1 MKSNYREKLL
11 VLFSSLVLSAAVV
24 LCILFLPEAGWEDV
38 RIVAVTCVFVG
49 FWTFG
54 FIPAYL
60 YAFRKE
66 AERLLKM
73 PPQEAVRRG
82 YFLGLLLKGLLFLL
96 PLLLA
101 PGLAF
106 FYYFG
111 RT

>member
-1 MKSNYREKLL
+1 MKGKYREKLL

-24 LCILFLPEAGWEDV
+24 LCIVFVSEAGWEDA
-38 RIVAVTCVFVG
+38 RIVAVTCIFLG
-49 FWTFG
+49 LWAFG

-66 AERLLKM
+66 AERLAQM
-73 PPQEAVRRG
+73 PPQEAARQG
-82 YFLGLLLKGLLFLL
+82 YMLGLLLKGLLFIL